1 MKKAEVEEM
10 EVVEEEDEY
19 EKQLKFV
26 NKMAQPMA
34 SKKLTKRL
42 LKLVK
47 KGRVLKIVIFKSP
60 DFIKLEPI

>member
-1 MKKAEVEEM
+1 MPKAEAESKQQEEM

-26 NKMAQPMA
+26 NNMAVPMA

-47 KGRVLKIVIFKSP
+47 KGFNHVSK
-60 DFIKLEPI
+60 